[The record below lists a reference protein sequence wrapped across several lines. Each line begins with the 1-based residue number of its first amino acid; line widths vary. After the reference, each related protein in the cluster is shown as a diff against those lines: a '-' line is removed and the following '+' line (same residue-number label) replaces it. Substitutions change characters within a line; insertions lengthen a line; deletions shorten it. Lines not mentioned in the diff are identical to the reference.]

1 MKSNSNLIFV
11 GALMLVLIT
20 NSCAVNPVTGKRD
33 LMLMSEQQE
42 LNMGKQND
50 PGVIAYF
57 GLYDDKQLQDFINVK
72 GKEMAAISHRSHLD
86 FKFRILDSPVIN
98 AFAVPGGYVYFTRGI
113 LAHFNNEAEFAGVLG
128 HEIGHVT
135 ARHSAKQYSKQLFAQ
150 GLFTIGMVASKEFRQ
165 FSDVAGQSLGL
176 LFLKFSREHESESDR
191 LGVEYSTRVGY
202 DAHYMANFFN
212 TLDRMRKGTGA
223 DPVPDFLSTHPNPA
237 DRYVN
242 VGKLADEWQTKLN
255 ASNLAVKRKE
265 YLNMIDGLVYGEDP
279 RQGFVENNVFYHPT
293 LKFEFPVPP
302 AWQVANT
309 PQQVQI
315 VPKDG
320 KAAMIFTLAQ
330 EKTLAEAAQS
340 ITKLDSIKVIKSTE
354 TKVNGFPAVAMLVDQ
369 GSTLR
374 VQAYFIKDG
383 ELIYKFLGLSTQPD
397 FSTYAS
403 TFDNSMKRF
412 KRLKDAAK
420 LTIKPERVKVRAVT
434 SSSTLKQ
441 ALARFNVKSD
451 RMEEMALLNSMQLTD
466 QVTKGTLIKVVARY

>member
-1 MKSNSNLIFV
+1 MKPNLNLIVLTAFI
-11 GALMLVLIT
+11 LVLIT
-20 NSCAVNPVTGKRD
+20 SSCAVNPVTGKRD

-57 GLYDDKQLQDFINVK
+57 GLYDDQQLQDFINVK

-135 ARHSAKQYSKQLFAQ
+135 ARHSAKQYSKQLFTQ

-165 FSDVAGQSLGL
+165 FSDVASQSLGL

-202 DAHYMANFFN
+202 DAHNMANFFN
-212 TLDRMRKGTGA
+212 TLDRMRKNTGA

-237 DRYVN
+237 DRFVN
-242 VGKLADEWQTKLN
+242 VGKLADEWQAKLN
-255 ASNLAVKRKE
+255 VTNLEVKRKE
-265 YLNMIDGLVYGEDP
+265 YLQMIDGLVYGEDP
-279 RQGFVENNVFYHPT
+279 RQGFVEKNVFYHPS
-293 LKFEFPVPP
+293 LKFQFPVP
-302 AWQVANT
+302 ASWQVANT

-320 KAAMIFTLAQ
+320 KAAMIFSLAQ
-330 EKTLAEAAQS
+330 EKTLAEATQS
-340 ITKLDSIKVIKSTE
+340 ITKLDSIKIIKSGD
-354 TKVNGFPAVAMLVDQ
+354 TKVNGFPAKAMLLDQ

-374 VQAYFIKDG
+374 VQAYFIQDG
-383 ELIYKFLGLSTQPD
+383 NYIYKFLGLSTQTD
-397 FSTYAS
+397 FSAYVG
-403 TFDNSMKRF
+403 TFDNTMTNFR
-412 KRLKDAAK
+412 RLTDASK
-420 LTIKPERVKVRAVT
+420 LNIKPERVKVRAVKST
-434 SSSTLKQ
+434 GTLKQ
-441 ALARFNVKSD
+441 ALASYNIKSD
-451 RMEEMALLNSMQLTD
+451 RMEELALLNSMNLTD
-466 QVTKGTLIKVVARY
+466 NVTKGTLIKVVTR